1 MKIAIFTDTYIPQ
14 VNGVAKTL
22 NRFTNYLKDHGHSYH
37 VFAPEDCGVVS
48 TENVTR
54 LKSVP
59 FKVYPECKIS
69 LPNISKIKKRLK
81 EFNPDIIHIATP
93 FTIGLCGLQIAKKK
107 KIPLV
112 ASYHTNFDHYLQYY
126 NLTFLENFLW
136 KYLDWFHRPTQK
148 IFVPSKDTLDHLNM
162 KGFSNLSVWTHGV
175 DCSLFKP
182 FENKEIIQ
190 QKYNITSKYT
200 ICFVG
205 RIAPE
210 KDLDTLTNIMKYS
223 KQRFGDN
230 LTWVIVGDG
239 PKKDEMMKK
248 TGTDQVIYTG
258 YLQKNELAEIYSL
271 SDLMVFP
278 SDTETFGNVV
288 LEAMA
293 CGTPVI
299 GANAGGVKNI
309 IRDYS
314 TGILCEPK
322 NTLSF
327 CRAIE
332 ECLQQYKMLH
342 RMSKKARDYALTQDW
357 NSILSSLIMEYEEII
372 TPPFSPILFTQKA

>member
-1 MKIAIFTDTYIPQ
+1 MRVAIFTDTFIPQ

-37 VFAPEDCGVVS
+37 MFAPEDYGLSS
-48 TENVTR
+48 TEDVTR

-59 FKVYPECKIS
+59 FKIYPECKIS
-69 LPNISKIKKRLK
+69 FPNLSKMKKTLK

-93 FTIGLCGLQIAKKK
+93 FTIGLSGLHIAKKM

-126 NLTFLENFLW
+126 NLTFLENILW
-136 KYLDWFHRPTQK
+136 KYLDWFHKPTQK
-148 IFVPSKDTLDHLNM
+148 IFVPSKDTFNHLVT
-162 KGFSNLSVWTHGV
+162 KGFNNLSIWTHGV
-175 DCSLFKP
+175 DCSIFRPTL
-182 FENKEIIQ
+182 NHSEIK

-200 ICFVG
+200 VCFVG

-210 KDLDTLTNIMKYS
+210 KDLETLSKIINYT
-223 KQRFGDN
+223 KQRFNKN
-230 LTWVIVGDG
+230 LTWLIVGDG
-239 PKKDEMMKK
+239 PKKEEMIKK
-248 TGTDQVIYTG
+248 TGTDQIIYTG
-258 YLQKNELAEIYSL
+258 YLQKKDLVEIYGV

-314 TGILCEPK
+314 TGVLCEPQ
-322 NTLSF
+322 NTSSF
-327 CRAIE
+327 CQAIE
-332 ECLQQYKMLH
+332 DCLHGNEMLKH
-342 RMSKKARDYALTQDW
+342 MSKKARDYALTQDW
-357 NSILSSLIMEYEEII
+357 NSIFNKLVLEFELIFK
-372 TPPFSPILFTQKA
+372 PQSPILISKKA